1 MSIFDVK
8 CSVYRSAKDRIGT
21 GDMTIAEFLL
31 GERWKE
37 PVLRLRDMVAEYGPL
52 EAKKH
57 EDYKLTKQQL
67 PGATLSGLF
76 SRRKGDCLIQHTG
89 FVAIDI
95 DLGDNT
101 SIGNFGTILRTLRH
115 RAEVAMYM
123 RSCSGTGYFALI
135 PLAYPEHHKEQF
147 RALQK
152 EYAAMG
158 IVLDNACSDITRI
171 RFASY
176 DEHPYVNEQAIPY
189 KGMYEYIKP
198 KSAANITHSVGN
210 SVEFVDKLI
219 SAMERD
225 HLALPHS
232 YDLWRDVGFALAS
245 LGENPGRSFFHRV
258 FALTSNYD
266 PEVCDSYY
274 KVLSRKNSGNG
285 TITIAS
291 FISLIGN
298 IYRTGSVSFEKL
310 HFASDVERRVFWAK
324 ILK

>member
-1 MSIFDVK
+1 MGSIFDVK

-21 GDMTIAEFLL
+21 GDMTIADFLL

-189 KGMYEYIKP
+189 MGVDLGSQTLAP
-198 KSAANITHSVGN
+198 RAAVYGGHVDSMDSKVQAVETLVSKLEMHHIDIT
-210 SVEFVDKLI
+210 D
-219 SAMERD
+219 
-225 HLALPHS
+225 S
-232 YDLWRDVGFALAS
+232 YNDWYRIGFALAN
-245 LGENPGRSFFHRV
+245 LPNPIGRQMFHRV
-258 FALTSNYD
+258 SAICKKYNPQECDKKFDTLQR
-266 PEVCDSYY
+266 PE
-274 KVLSRKNSGNG
+274 KIGLG
-285 TITIAS
+285 TFFHICEDYGIT
-291 FISLIGN
+291 
-298 IYRTGSVSFEKL
+298 
-310 HFASDVERRVFWAK
+310 
-324 ILK
+324 LK

>member
-176 DEHPYVNEQAIPY
+176 DEYPYVNEQAIPY
-189 KGMYEYIKP
+189 MGVDLGSQTLAP
-198 KSAANITHSVGN
+198 RAAVYGGHVDSMDSKVQAVETLVSKLEMHHIDIT
-210 SVEFVDKLI
+210 D
-219 SAMERD
+219 
-225 HLALPHS
+225 S
-232 YDLWRDVGFALAS
+232 YNDWYRIGFALAN
-245 LGENPGRSFFHRV
+245 LPNPIGRQMFHRV
-258 FALTSNYD
+258 SAICKKYNPQECDKKFDTLQR
-266 PEVCDSYY
+266 PE
-274 KVLSRKNSGNG
+274 KIGLG
-285 TITIAS
+285 TFFHICEDYGIT
-291 FISLIGN
+291 
-298 IYRTGSVSFEKL
+298 
-310 HFASDVERRVFWAK
+310 
-324 ILK
+324 LK

>member
-189 KGMYEYIKP
+189 MGVDLGSQTLAP
-198 KSAANITHSVGN
+198 RAAVYGGHVDSIDSKVQAVETLVSKLEMHHIDIT
-210 SVEFVDKLI
+210 D
-219 SAMERD
+219 
-225 HLALPHS
+225 S
-232 YDLWRDVGFALAS
+232 YNDWYRIGFALAN
-245 LGENPGRSFFHRV
+245 LPNPIGRQMFHRV
-258 FALTSNYD
+258 SAICKKYNPQECDKKFDTLQR
-266 PEVCDSYY
+266 PE
-274 KVLSRKNSGNG
+274 KIGLG
-285 TITIAS
+285 TFFHICEDYGIT
-291 FISLIGN
+291 
-298 IYRTGSVSFEKL
+298 
-310 HFASDVERRVFWAK
+310 
-324 ILK
+324 LK

>member
-76 SRRKGDCLIQHTG
+76 SRRKGDCLMKHTG

-189 KGMYEYIKP
+189 MGVDLGSQTLAP
-198 KSAANITHSVGN
+198 RAAVYGGHVDSMDSKVQAVETLVSKLEMHHIDIT
-210 SVEFVDKLI
+210 D
-219 SAMERD
+219 
-225 HLALPHS
+225 S
-232 YDLWRDVGFALAS
+232 YNDWYRIGFALAN
-245 LGENPGRSFFHRV
+245 LPNPIGRQMFHRV
-258 FALTSNYD
+258 SAICKKYNPQECDKKFDTLQR
-266 PEVCDSYY
+266 PE
-274 KVLSRKNSGNG
+274 KIGLG
-285 TITIAS
+285 TFFHICEDYGIT
-291 FISLIGN
+291 
-298 IYRTGSVSFEKL
+298 
-310 HFASDVERRVFWAK
+310 
-324 ILK
+324 LK

>member
-31 GERWKE
+31 GERWKD

-135 PLAYPEHHKEQF
+135 PLAYPEHHKAQF

-189 KGMYEYIKP
+189 MGVDLGSQTLAP
-198 KSAANITHSVGN
+198 RAAVYGGHVDSMDSKVQAVETLVSKLEMHHIDIT
-210 SVEFVDKLI
+210 D
-219 SAMERD
+219 
-225 HLALPHS
+225 S
-232 YDLWRDVGFALAS
+232 YNDWYRIGFALAN
-245 LGENPGRSFFHRV
+245 LPNPIGRQMFHRV
-258 FALTSNYD
+258 SAICKKYNPQECDKKFDTLQR
-266 PEVCDSYY
+266 PE
-274 KVLSRKNSGNG
+274 KIGLG
-285 TITIAS
+285 TFFHICEDYGIT
-291 FISLIGN
+291 
-298 IYRTGSVSFEKL
+298 
-310 HFASDVERRVFWAK
+310 
-324 ILK
+324 LK

>member
-21 GDMTIAEFLL
+21 GDMTITEFLL
-31 GERWKE
+31 GERWKG

-189 KGMYEYIKP
+189 MGVDLGSQTLAP
-198 KSAANITHSVGN
+198 RAAVYGGHVDSMDSKVQAVETLVSKLERHHIDIT
-210 SVEFVDKLI
+210 D
-219 SAMERD
+219 
-225 HLALPHS
+225 S
-232 YDLWRDVGFALAS
+232 YNDWYRIGFALAN
-245 LGENPGRSFFHRV
+245 LPNPIGRQMFHRV
-258 FALTSNYD
+258 SAICKKYNPQECDKKFDTLQR
-266 PEVCDSYY
+266 PE
-274 KVLSRKNSGNG
+274 KIGLG
-285 TITIAS
+285 TFFHICEDYGIT
-291 FISLIGN
+291 
-298 IYRTGSVSFEKL
+298 
-310 HFASDVERRVFWAK
+310 
-324 ILK
+324 LK

>member
-1 MSIFDVK
+1 MGSIFDVK

-76 SRRKGDCLIQHTG
+76 LRRKVDCLIQHTG

-189 KGMYEYIKP
+189 MGVDLGSQTLAP
-198 KSAANITHSVGN
+198 RAAVYGGHVDSMDSKVQAVETLVSKLEMHHIDIT
-210 SVEFVDKLI
+210 D
-219 SAMERD
+219 
-225 HLALPHS
+225 S
-232 YDLWRDVGFALAS
+232 YNDWYRIGFALAN
-245 LGENPGRSFFHRV
+245 LPNPIGRQMFHRV
-258 FALTSNYD
+258 SAICKKYNPQECDKKFDTLQR
-266 PEVCDSYY
+266 PE
-274 KVLSRKNSGNG
+274 KIGLG
-285 TITIAS
+285 TFFHICEDYGIT
-291 FISLIGN
+291 
-298 IYRTGSVSFEKL
+298 
-310 HFASDVERRVFWAK
+310 
-324 ILK
+324 LK

>member
-21 GDMTIAEFLL
+21 GDITIAEFLL

-37 PVLRLRDMVAEYGPL
+37 PVLRLREVVAAYGPL

-189 KGMYEYIKP
+189 MGVDLGSQTLAP
-198 KSAANITHSVGN
+198 RAAVYGGHVDSMDSKVQAVETLVSKLEMHHIDIT
-210 SVEFVDKLI
+210 D
-219 SAMERD
+219 
-225 HLALPHS
+225 S
-232 YDLWRDVGFALAS
+232 YNDWYRIGFALAN
-245 LGENPGRSFFHRV
+245 LPNPIGRQMFHRV
-258 FALTSNYD
+258 SAICKKYNPQECDKKFDTLQR
-266 PEVCDSYY
+266 PE
-274 KVLSRKNSGNG
+274 KIGLG
-285 TITIAS
+285 TFFHICEDYGIT
-291 FISLIGN
+291 
-298 IYRTGSVSFEKL
+298 
-310 HFASDVERRVFWAK
+310 
-324 ILK
+324 LK

>member
-135 PLAYPEHHKEQF
+135 PLAYPEHHKDQF

-189 KGMYEYIKP
+189 MGVDLGSQTLAP
-198 KSAANITHSVGN
+198 RAAVYGGHVDSMDSKVQAVETLVSKLEMHHIDIT
-210 SVEFVDKLI
+210 D
-219 SAMERD
+219 
-225 HLALPHS
+225 S
-232 YDLWRDVGFALAS
+232 YNDWYRIGFALAN
-245 LGENPGRSFFHRV
+245 LPNPIGRQMFHRV
-258 FALTSNYD
+258 SAICKKYNPQECDKKFDTLQR
-266 PEVCDSYY
+266 PE
-274 KVLSRKNSGNG
+274 KIGLG
-285 TITIAS
+285 TFFHICEDYGIT
-291 FISLIGN
+291 
-298 IYRTGSVSFEKL
+298 
-310 HFASDVERRVFWAK
+310 
-324 ILK
+324 LK

>member
-31 GERWKE
+31 GERWKV

-158 IVLDNACSDITRI
+158 IVLDNACSDITRL

-189 KGMYEYIKP
+189 MGVDLGSQTLAP
-198 KSAANITHSVGN
+198 RAAVYGGHVDSMDSKVQAVETLVSKLEMHHIDIT
-210 SVEFVDKLI
+210 D
-219 SAMERD
+219 
-225 HLALPHS
+225 S
-232 YDLWRDVGFALAS
+232 YNDWYRIGFALAN
-245 LGENPGRSFFHRV
+245 LPNPIGRQMFHRV
-258 FALTSNYD
+258 SAICKKYNPQECDKKFDTLQR
-266 PEVCDSYY
+266 PE
-274 KVLSRKNSGNG
+274 KIGLG
-285 TITIAS
+285 TFFHICEDYGIT
-291 FISLIGN
+291 
-298 IYRTGSVSFEKL
+298 
-310 HFASDVERRVFWAK
+310 
-324 ILK
+324 LK

>member
-31 GERWKE
+31 GERWKD

-189 KGMYEYIKP
+189 MGVDLGSQTLAP
-198 KSAANITHSVGN
+198 RAAVYGGHVDSMDSKVQAVETLVSKLEMHHIDIT
-210 SVEFVDKLI
+210 D
-219 SAMERD
+219 
-225 HLALPHS
+225 S
-232 YDLWRDVGFALAS
+232 YNDWYRIGFALAN
-245 LGENPGRSFFHRV
+245 LPNPIGRQMFHRV
-258 FALTSNYD
+258 SAICKKYNPQECDKKFDTLQR
-266 PEVCDSYY
+266 PE
-274 KVLSRKNSGNG
+274 KIGLG
-285 TITIAS
+285 TFFHICEDYGIT
-291 FISLIGN
+291 
-298 IYRTGSVSFEKL
+298 
-310 HFASDVERRVFWAK
+310 
-324 ILK
+324 LK

>member
-21 GDMTIAEFLL
+21 GDMTIADFLL

-189 KGMYEYIKP
+189 MGVDLGSQTLAP
-198 KSAANITHSVGN
+198 RAAVYGGHVDSMDSKVQAVETLVSKLEMHHIDIT
-210 SVEFVDKLI
+210 D
-219 SAMERD
+219 
-225 HLALPHS
+225 S
-232 YDLWRDVGFALAS
+232 YNDWYRIGFALAN
-245 LGENPGRSFFHRV
+245 LPNPIGRQMFHRV
-258 FALTSNYD
+258 SAICKKYNPQECDKKFDTLQR
-266 PEVCDSYY
+266 PE
-274 KVLSRKNSGNG
+274 KIGLG
-285 TITIAS
+285 TFFHICEDYGIT
-291 FISLIGN
+291 
-298 IYRTGSVSFEKL
+298 
-310 HFASDVERRVFWAK
+310 
-324 ILK
+324 LK

>member
-21 GDMTIAEFLL
+21 GDMSIAEFLL

-37 PVLRLRDMVAEYGPL
+37 PVLRLREMVAAYGPL

-189 KGMYEYIKP
+189 MGVDLGSQTLAP
-198 KSAANITHSVGN
+198 RAAVYGGHVDSMNSKVQAVETLVSKLEMHHIDIT
-210 SVEFVDKLI
+210 D
-219 SAMERD
+219 
-225 HLALPHS
+225 S
-232 YDLWRDVGFALAS
+232 YNDWYRIGFALAN
-245 LGENPGRSFFHRV
+245 LPNPIGRQMFHRV
-258 FALTSNYD
+258 SAICKKYNPQECDKKFDTLQR
-266 PEVCDSYY
+266 PE
-274 KVLSRKNSGNG
+274 KIGLG
-285 TITIAS
+285 TFFHICEDYGIT
-291 FISLIGN
+291 
-298 IYRTGSVSFEKL
+298 
-310 HFASDVERRVFWAK
+310 
-324 ILK
+324 LK

>member
-21 GDMTIAEFLL
+21 GDMTIADFLL

-76 SRRKGDCLIQHTG
+76 SRRKGDSLIQHTG

-115 RAEVAMYM
+115 RGEVAMYM

-176 DEHPYVNEQAIPY
+176 DEHPYVNEQVIPY
-189 KGMYEYIKP
+189 MGVDLGSQTLAP
-198 KSAANITHSVGN
+198 RAAVYGGHVDSMDSKVQAVETLVSKLEMHHIDIT
-210 SVEFVDKLI
+210 D
-219 SAMERD
+219 
-225 HLALPHS
+225 S
-232 YDLWRDVGFALAS
+232 YNDWYRIGFALAN
-245 LGENPGRSFFHRV
+245 LPNPIGRQMFHRV
-258 FALTSNYD
+258 SAICKKYNPQECDKKFDILQR
-266 PEVCDSYY
+266 PE
-274 KVLSRKNSGNG
+274 KIGLG
-285 TITIAS
+285 TFFHICEDYGIT
-291 FISLIGN
+291 
-298 IYRTGSVSFEKL
+298 
-310 HFASDVERRVFWAK
+310 
-324 ILK
+324 LK

>member
-57 EDYKLTKQQL
+57 EDYKLTKHQL

-189 KGMYEYIKP
+189 MGVDLGSQTLAP
-198 KSAANITHSVGN
+198 RAAVYGGHVDSMDSKVQAVETLVSKLEMHHIDIT
-210 SVEFVDKLI
+210 D
-219 SAMERD
+219 
-225 HLALPHS
+225 S
-232 YDLWRDVGFALAS
+232 YNDWYRIGFALAN
-245 LGENPGRSFFHRV
+245 LPNPIGRQMFHRV
-258 FALTSNYD
+258 SAICKKYNPQECDKKFDTLQR
-266 PEVCDSYY
+266 PE
-274 KVLSRKNSGNG
+274 KIGLG
-285 TITIAS
+285 TFFHICEDYGIT
-291 FISLIGN
+291 
-298 IYRTGSVSFEKL
+298 
-310 HFASDVERRVFWAK
+310 
-324 ILK
+324 LK

>member
-21 GDMTIAEFLL
+21 GDITIAEFLL

-37 PVLRLRDMVAEYGPL
+37 PVLRLREMVAAYGPL

-189 KGMYEYIKP
+189 MGVDLGSQTLAP
-198 KSAANITHSVGN
+198 RAAVYGGHVDSIDSKVQAVETLVSKLEMHHIDIT
-210 SVEFVDKLI
+210 D
-219 SAMERD
+219 
-225 HLALPHS
+225 S
-232 YDLWRDVGFALAS
+232 YNDWYRIGFALAN
-245 LGENPGRSFFHRV
+245 LPNPIGRQMFHRV
-258 FALTSNYD
+258 SAICKKYNPQECDKKFDTLQR
-266 PEVCDSYY
+266 PE
-274 KVLSRKNSGNG
+274 KIGLG
-285 TITIAS
+285 TFFHICEDYGIT
-291 FISLIGN
+291 
-298 IYRTGSVSFEKL
+298 
-310 HFASDVERRVFWAK
+310 
-324 ILK
+324 LK

>member
-21 GDMTIAEFLL
+21 GDITIAEFLL

-37 PVLRLRDMVAEYGPL
+37 PVLRLREMVAAYGPL

-176 DEHPYVNEQAIPY
+176 DEQPYVNEQAIPY
-189 KGMYEYIKP
+189 MGVDLGSQTLAP
-198 KSAANITHSVGN
+198 RAAVYGGHVDSMDSKVQAVETLVSKLEMHHIDIT
-210 SVEFVDKLI
+210 D
-219 SAMERD
+219 
-225 HLALPHS
+225 S
-232 YDLWRDVGFALAS
+232 YNDWYRIGFALAN
-245 LGENPGRSFFHRV
+245 LPNPIGRQMFHRV
-258 FALTSNYD
+258 SAICKKYNPQECDKKFDTLQR
-266 PEVCDSYY
+266 PE
-274 KVLSRKNSGNG
+274 KIGLG
-285 TITIAS
+285 TFFHICEDYGIT
-291 FISLIGN
+291 
-298 IYRTGSVSFEKL
+298 
-310 HFASDVERRVFWAK
+310 
-324 ILK
+324 LK

>member
-31 GERWKE
+31 GERWKD

-189 KGMYEYIKP
+189 MGVDLGSQTLAP
-198 KSAANITHSVGN
+198 RAAVYGGHVDSMDSKVQA
-210 SVEFVDKLI
+210 VETLVSKLEMHHI
-219 SAMERD
+219 D
-225 HLALPHS
+225 VTDS
-232 YDLWRDVGFALAS
+232 YNDWYRIGFALAN
-245 LGENPGRSFFHRV
+245 LPNPIGRQMFHRV
-258 FALTSNYD
+258 SAICKKYNPQECDKKFDTLQR
-266 PEVCDSYY
+266 PE
-274 KVLSRKNSGNG
+274 KIGLG
-285 TITIAS
+285 TFFHICEDYGIT
-291 FISLIGN
+291 
-298 IYRTGSVSFEKL
+298 
-310 HFASDVERRVFWAK
+310 
-324 ILK
+324 LK

>member
-21 GDMTIAEFLL
+21 GDMTIADFLL

-189 KGMYEYIKP
+189 MGVDLGSQTLAP
-198 KSAANITHSVGN
+198 RAAVYGSLVDSMDSKVQAVETLVSKLERHHIDIT
-210 SVEFVDKLI
+210 D
-219 SAMERD
+219 
-225 HLALPHS
+225 S
-232 YDLWRDVGFALAS
+232 YNDWYRIGFALAN
-245 LGENPGRSFFHRV
+245 LPNPIGRQMFHRV
-258 FALTSNYD
+258 SAICKKYNPQECDKKFDTLQR
-266 PEVCDSYY
+266 PE
-274 KVLSRKNSGNG
+274 KIGLG
-285 TITIAS
+285 TFFHICEDYGIT
-291 FISLIGN
+291 
-298 IYRTGSVSFEKL
+298 
-310 HFASDVERRVFWAK
+310 
-324 ILK
+324 LK

>member
-8 CSVYRSAKDRIGT
+8 CSVYRSAKDRIGA

-101 SIGNFGTILRTLRH
+101 SIGNFGSILRTLRH

-189 KGMYEYIKP
+189 MGVDLGSQTLAP
-198 KSAANITHSVGN
+198 RAAVYGGHVDSMDSKVQAVETLVSKLEMHHIDIT
-210 SVEFVDKLI
+210 D
-219 SAMERD
+219 
-225 HLALPHS
+225 S
-232 YDLWRDVGFALAS
+232 YNDWYRIGFALAN
-245 LGENPGRSFFHRV
+245 LPNPIGRQMFHRV
-258 FALTSNYD
+258 SAICKKYNPQECDKKFDTLQR
-266 PEVCDSYY
+266 PE
-274 KVLSRKNSGNG
+274 KIGLG
-285 TITIAS
+285 TFFHICEDYGIT
-291 FISLIGN
+291 
-298 IYRTGSVSFEKL
+298 
-310 HFASDVERRVFWAK
+310 
-324 ILK
+324 LK

>member
-21 GDMTIAEFLL
+21 GDITIAEFLL

-189 KGMYEYIKP
+189 MGVDSGSQTLAP
-198 KSAANITHSVGN
+198 RAAVYGGHVDSMDSKVQAVETLVSKLERHHIDIT
-210 SVEFVDKLI
+210 D
-219 SAMERD
+219 
-225 HLALPHS
+225 S
-232 YDLWRDVGFALAS
+232 YNDWYRIGFALAN
-245 LGENPGRSFFHRV
+245 LPNPIGRQMFHRV
-258 FALTSNYD
+258 SAICKKYNPQECDKKFDTLQS
-266 PEVCDSYY
+266 PE
-274 KVLSRKNSGNG
+274 KIGLG
-285 TITIAS
+285 TFFHICEDYGIT
-291 FISLIGN
+291 
-298 IYRTGSVSFEKL
+298 
-310 HFASDVERRVFWAK
+310 
-324 ILK
+324 LK

>member
-21 GDMTIAEFLL
+21 GDITIAEFLL

-37 PVLRLRDMVAEYGPL
+37 PVLRLREMVAAYGPL

-189 KGMYEYIKP
+189 MG
-198 KSAANITHSVGN
+198 
-210 SVEFVDKLI
+210 VDLG
-219 SAMERD
+219 SQT
-225 HLALPHS
+225 LALRAAVYGGHVDSMDSKVQAVETLVSKLEMHHIDITDS
-232 YDLWRDVGFALAS
+232 YNDWYRIGFALAN
-245 LGENPGRSFFHRV
+245 LPNPIGRQMFHRV
-258 FALTSNYD
+258 SAICKKYNPQECDKKFDTLQR
-266 PEVCDSYY
+266 PE
-274 KVLSRKNSGNG
+274 KIGLG
-285 TITIAS
+285 TFFHICEDYGIT
-291 FISLIGN
+291 
-298 IYRTGSVSFEKL
+298 
-310 HFASDVERRVFWAK
+310 
-324 ILK
+324 LK

>member
-1 MSIFDVK
+1 MGSIFDVK

-21 GDMTIAEFLL
+21 GDITIAEFLL

-189 KGMYEYIKP
+189 MGVDLGSQTLAP
-198 KSAANITHSVGN
+198 RAAVYGGHVDSMDSKVQAVETLVSKLEMHHIDIT
-210 SVEFVDKLI
+210 D
-219 SAMERD
+219 
-225 HLALPHS
+225 S
-232 YDLWRDVGFALAS
+232 YNDWYRIGFALAN
-245 LGENPGRSFFHRV
+245 LPNPIGRQMFHRV
-258 FALTSNYD
+258 SAICKKYNPQECDKKFDTLQR
-266 PEVCDSYY
+266 PE
-274 KVLSRKNSGNG
+274 KIGLG
-285 TITIAS
+285 TFFHICEDYGIT
-291 FISLIGN
+291 
-298 IYRTGSVSFEKL
+298 
-310 HFASDVERRVFWAK
+310 
-324 ILK
+324 LK

>member
-1 MSIFDVK
+1 MGSIFDVK

-21 GDMTIAEFLL
+21 GDMTIADFLL

-76 SRRKGDCLIQHTG
+76 LRRKGDCLIQHTG

-189 KGMYEYIKP
+189 MGVDLGSQTLAP
-198 KSAANITHSVGN
+198 RAAVYGGHVDSMDSKVQAVETLVSKLEMHHIDIT
-210 SVEFVDKLI
+210 D
-219 SAMERD
+219 
-225 HLALPHS
+225 S
-232 YDLWRDVGFALAS
+232 YNDWYRIGFALAN
-245 LGENPGRSFFHRV
+245 LPNPIGRQMFHRV
-258 FALTSNYD
+258 SAICKKYNPQECDKKFDTLQR
-266 PEVCDSYY
+266 PE
-274 KVLSRKNSGNG
+274 KIGLG
-285 TITIAS
+285 TFFHICEDYGIT
-291 FISLIGN
+291 
-298 IYRTGSVSFEKL
+298 
-310 HFASDVERRVFWAK
+310 
-324 ILK
+324 LK

>member
-1 MSIFDVK
+1 MMSIFDVK

-76 SRRKGDCLIQHTG
+76 SRRKGDCLMKHTG

-189 KGMYEYIKP
+189 MGVDLGSQTLAP
-198 KSAANITHSVGN
+198 RAAVYGGHVDSMDSKVQAVETLVSKLEMHHIDIT
-210 SVEFVDKLI
+210 D
-219 SAMERD
+219 
-225 HLALPHS
+225 S
-232 YDLWRDVGFALAS
+232 YNDWYRIGFALAN
-245 LGENPGRSFFHRV
+245 LPNPIGRQMFHRV
-258 FALTSNYD
+258 SAICKKYNPQECDKKFDTLQR
-266 PEVCDSYY
+266 PE
-274 KVLSRKNSGNG
+274 KIGLG
-285 TITIAS
+285 TFFHICEDYGIT
-291 FISLIGN
+291 
-298 IYRTGSVSFEKL
+298 
-310 HFASDVERRVFWAK
+310 
-324 ILK
+324 LK

>member
-8 CSVYRSAKDRIGT
+8 CSVYRSTKDRIGT

-31 GERWKE
+31 GERWKD

-135 PLAYPEHHKEQF
+135 PLAYPEHHKKQF

-189 KGMYEYIKP
+189 MGVDLGSQTLAP
-198 KSAANITHSVGN
+198 RAAVYGGHVDSMDSMVQAVETLVSKLEMHHIDIT
-210 SVEFVDKLI
+210 D
-219 SAMERD
+219 
-225 HLALPHS
+225 S
-232 YDLWRDVGFALAS
+232 YNDWYRIGFALAN
-245 LGENPGRSFFHRV
+245 LPNPIGRQMFHRV
-258 FALTSNYD
+258 SAICKKYNPQECDKKFDTLQR
-266 PEVCDSYY
+266 PE
-274 KVLSRKNSGNG
+274 KIGLG
-285 TITIAS
+285 TFFHICEDYGIT
-291 FISLIGN
+291 
-298 IYRTGSVSFEKL
+298 
-310 HFASDVERRVFWAK
+310 
-324 ILK
+324 LK

>member
-21 GDMTIAEFLL
+21 GDITIAEFFI

-37 PVLRLRDMVAEYGPL
+37 PVLRLREMVSAYGPL

-189 KGMYEYIKP
+189 MGVDLGSQTLAP
-198 KSAANITHSVGN
+198 RAAVYGGHVDSMDSKVQAVETLVSKLERHHIDIT
-210 SVEFVDKLI
+210 D
-219 SAMERD
+219 
-225 HLALPHS
+225 S
-232 YDLWRDVGFALAS
+232 YNDWYRIGFALAN
-245 LGENPGRSFFHRV
+245 LPNPIGRQMFHRV
-258 FALTSNYD
+258 SAICKKYNPQECDKKFDTLQR
-266 PEVCDSYY
+266 PE
-274 KVLSRKNSGNG
+274 KIGLG
-285 TITIAS
+285 TFFHICEDYGIT
-291 FISLIGN
+291 
-298 IYRTGSVSFEKL
+298 
-310 HFASDVERRVFWAK
+310 
-324 ILK
+324 LK

>member
-21 GDMTIAEFLL
+21 GDITIAEFLL

-189 KGMYEYIKP
+189 MGVDLGSQTLAP
-198 KSAANITHSVGN
+198 RAAVYGGHVDSMDSKVQAVETLVSKLEMHHIDIT
-210 SVEFVDKLI
+210 D
-219 SAMERD
+219 
-225 HLALPHS
+225 S
-232 YDLWRDVGFALAS
+232 YNDWYRIGFALAN
-245 LGENPGRSFFHRV
+245 LPNPIGRQMFHRV
-258 FALTSNYD
+258 SAICKKYNPQECDKKFDTLQR
-266 PEVCDSYY
+266 PE
-274 KVLSRKNSGNG
+274 KIGLG
-285 TITIAS
+285 TFFHICEDYGIT
-291 FISLIGN
+291 
-298 IYRTGSVSFEKL
+298 
-310 HFASDVERRVFWAK
+310 
-324 ILK
+324 LK

>member
-21 GDMTIAEFLL
+21 GDMSIAEFLL

-189 KGMYEYIKP
+189 MGVDSGSQTLAP
-198 KSAANITHSVGN
+198 RAAVYGGHVDSMDSKVQAVETLVSKLERHHIDIT
-210 SVEFVDKLI
+210 D
-219 SAMERD
+219 
-225 HLALPHS
+225 S
-232 YDLWRDVGFALAS
+232 YNDWYRIGFALAN
-245 LGENPGRSFFHRV
+245 LPNPIGRQMFHRV
-258 FALTSNYD
+258 SAICKKYNPQECDKKFDTLQS
-266 PEVCDSYY
+266 PE
-274 KVLSRKNSGNG
+274 KIGLG
-285 TITIAS
+285 TFFHICEDYGIT
-291 FISLIGN
+291 
-298 IYRTGSVSFEKL
+298 
-310 HFASDVERRVFWAK
+310 
-324 ILK
+324 LK

>member
-21 GDMTIAEFLL
+21 GDITIAEFLL

-37 PVLRLRDMVAEYGPL
+37 PVLRLREMVAAYGPL

-176 DEHPYVNEQAIPY
+176 DEHSYVNEQAIPY
-189 KGMYEYIKP
+189 MGVDLGSQTLAP
-198 KSAANITHSVGN
+198 RAAVYGGHVDSMDSKVQAVETLVSKLEMHHIDIT
-210 SVEFVDKLI
+210 D
-219 SAMERD
+219 
-225 HLALPHS
+225 S
-232 YDLWRDVGFALAS
+232 YNDWYRIGFALAN
-245 LGENPGRSFFHRV
+245 LPNPIGRQMFHRV
-258 FALTSNYD
+258 SAICKKYNPQECDKKFDTLQR
-266 PEVCDSYY
+266 PE
-274 KVLSRKNSGNG
+274 KIGLG
-285 TITIAS
+285 TFFHICEDYGIT
-291 FISLIGN
+291 
-298 IYRTGSVSFEKL
+298 
-310 HFASDVERRVFWAK
+310 
-324 ILK
+324 LK

>member
-1 MSIFDVK
+1 MSIFDVR

-189 KGMYEYIKP
+189 MGVDLGSQTLAP
-198 KSAANITHSVGN
+198 RAAVYGGHVDSMDSKVQAVETLVSKLEMHHIDIT
-210 SVEFVDKLI
+210 D
-219 SAMERD
+219 
-225 HLALPHS
+225 S
-232 YDLWRDVGFALAS
+232 YNDWYRIGFALAN
-245 LGENPGRSFFHRV
+245 LPNPIGRQMFHRV
-258 FALTSNYD
+258 SAICKKYNPQECDKKFDTLQR
-266 PEVCDSYY
+266 PE
-274 KVLSRKNSGNG
+274 KIGLG
-285 TITIAS
+285 TFFHICEDYGIT
-291 FISLIGN
+291 
-298 IYRTGSVSFEKL
+298 
-310 HFASDVERRVFWAK
+310 
-324 ILK
+324 LK

>member
-1 MSIFDVK
+1 MGSIFDVK

-189 KGMYEYIKP
+189 MGVDLGSQTLAP
-198 KSAANITHSVGN
+198 RAAVYGGHVDSMDSKVQAVETLVSKLEMHHIDIT
-210 SVEFVDKLI
+210 D
-219 SAMERD
+219 
-225 HLALPHS
+225 S
-232 YDLWRDVGFALAS
+232 YNDWYRIGFALAN
-245 LGENPGRSFFHRV
+245 LPNPIGRQMFHRV
-258 FALTSNYD
+258 SAICKKYNPQECDKKFDTLQR
-266 PEVCDSYY
+266 PE
-274 KVLSRKNSGNG
+274 KIGLG
-285 TITIAS
+285 TFFHICEDYGIT
-291 FISLIGN
+291 
-298 IYRTGSVSFEKL
+298 
-310 HFASDVERRVFWAK
+310 
-324 ILK
+324 LK

>member
-31 GERWKE
+31 GERWKD

-189 KGMYEYIKP
+189 MGVDLG
-198 KSAANITHSVGN
+198 SQTLASRAAVYGGHVDSMDSKVQAVETLVSKLEMHHIDIT
-210 SVEFVDKLI
+210 D
-219 SAMERD
+219 
-225 HLALPHS
+225 S
-232 YDLWRDVGFALAS
+232 YNDWYRIGFALAN
-245 LGENPGRSFFHRV
+245 LPNPIGRQMFHRV
-258 FALTSNYD
+258 SAICKKYNPQECDKKFDTLQR
-266 PEVCDSYY
+266 PE
-274 KVLSRKNSGNG
+274 KIGLG
-285 TITIAS
+285 TFFHICEDYGIT
-291 FISLIGN
+291 
-298 IYRTGSVSFEKL
+298 
-310 HFASDVERRVFWAK
+310 
-324 ILK
+324 LK

>member
-21 GDMTIAEFLL
+21 GDITIAEFLL

-37 PVLRLRDMVAEYGPL
+37 PVLMLRDMVAEYGPL

-189 KGMYEYIKP
+189 MGVDLGSQTLAP
-198 KSAANITHSVGN
+198 RAAVYGGHVDSMDSKVQAVETLVSKLEMHHIDIT
-210 SVEFVDKLI
+210 D
-219 SAMERD
+219 
-225 HLALPHS
+225 S
-232 YDLWRDVGFALAS
+232 YNDWYRIGFALAN
-245 LGENPGRSFFHRV
+245 LPNPIGRQMFHRV
-258 FALTSNYD
+258 SAICKKYNPQECDKKFDTLQR
-266 PEVCDSYY
+266 PE
-274 KVLSRKNSGNG
+274 KIGLG
-285 TITIAS
+285 TFFHICEDYGIT
-291 FISLIGN
+291 
-298 IYRTGSVSFEKL
+298 
-310 HFASDVERRVFWAK
+310 
-324 ILK
+324 LK

>member
-1 MSIFDVK
+1 MGSIFDVK

-31 GERWKE
+31 GERWME

-189 KGMYEYIKP
+189 MGVDLGSQTLAP
-198 KSAANITHSVGN
+198 RAAVYGGHVDSMDSKVQAVETLVSKLERHHIDIT
-210 SVEFVDKLI
+210 D
-219 SAMERD
+219 
-225 HLALPHS
+225 S
-232 YDLWRDVGFALAS
+232 YNDWYRIGFALAN
-245 LGENPGRSFFHRV
+245 LPNPIGRQMFHRV
-258 FALTSNYD
+258 SAICKKYNPQECDKKFDTLQR
-266 PEVCDSYY
+266 PE
-274 KVLSRKNSGNG
+274 KIGLG
-285 TITIAS
+285 TFFHICEDYGIT
-291 FISLIGN
+291 
-298 IYRTGSVSFEKL
+298 
-310 HFASDVERRVFWAK
+310 
-324 ILK
+324 LK

>member
-31 GERWKE
+31 GERWKD

-189 KGMYEYIKP
+189 MGVDLGSQTLAP
-198 KSAANITHSVGN
+198 RAAVYGGHVDSMDSKVQAVETLVSRLEMHHIDIT
-210 SVEFVDKLI
+210 D
-219 SAMERD
+219 
-225 HLALPHS
+225 S
-232 YDLWRDVGFALAS
+232 YNDWYRIGFALAN
-245 LGENPGRSFFHRV
+245 LPNPIGRQMFHRV
-258 FALTSNYD
+258 SAICKKYNPQECDKKFDTLQC
-266 PEVCDSYY
+266 PE
-274 KVLSRKNSGNG
+274 KIGLG
-285 TITIAS
+285 TFFHICEDYGIT
-291 FISLIGN
+291 
-298 IYRTGSVSFEKL
+298 
-310 HFASDVERRVFWAK
+310 
-324 ILK
+324 LK

>member
-1 MSIFDVK
+1 MK

-21 GDMTIAEFLL
+21 GDITIAEFLL
-31 GERWKE
+31 GEHWKV

-189 KGMYEYIKP
+189 MGVDLGSQTLAP
-198 KSAANITHSVGN
+198 RAAVYGGHIDSMDSKVQAVETLVSKLEMHHIDIT
-210 SVEFVDKLI
+210 D
-219 SAMERD
+219 
-225 HLALPHS
+225 S
-232 YDLWRDVGFALAS
+232 YNDWYRIGFALAN
-245 LGENPGRSFFHRV
+245 LPIPIGRQMFHRV
-258 FALTSNYD
+258 SAICKKYNPQECDKKFDTLQR
-266 PEVCDSYY
+266 PE
-274 KVLSRKNSGNG
+274 KIGLG
-285 TITIAS
+285 TFFHICEDYGIT
-291 FISLIGN
+291 
-298 IYRTGSVSFEKL
+298 
-310 HFASDVERRVFWAK
+310 
-324 ILK
+324 LK

>member
-1 MSIFDVK
+1 MGSIFDVK

-21 GDMTIAEFLL
+21 GDMSIAEFLL

-189 KGMYEYIKP
+189 MGVDLGSQTLAP
-198 KSAANITHSVGN
+198 RAAVYGGHVDSMDSKVQAVETLVSKLEMHHIDIT
-210 SVEFVDKLI
+210 D
-219 SAMERD
+219 
-225 HLALPHS
+225 S
-232 YDLWRDVGFALAS
+232 YNDWYRIGFALAN
-245 LGENPGRSFFHRV
+245 LPNPIGRQMFHRV
-258 FALTSNYD
+258 SAICKKYNPQECDKKFDTLQR
-266 PEVCDSYY
+266 PE
-274 KVLSRKNSGNG
+274 KIGLG
-285 TITIAS
+285 TFFHICEDYGIT
-291 FISLIGN
+291 
-298 IYRTGSVSFEKL
+298 
-310 HFASDVERRVFWAK
+310 
-324 ILK
+324 LK